1 MVFSRHFVVINSS
14 LDRLIKVMKV
24 IKLQITSFMANKLKP
39 RAIAINYLVSNKVF
53 LDKAFLLSS
62 IYPNPKA

>member
-1 MVFSRHFVVINSS
+1 
-14 LDRLIKVMKV
+14 MKV